1 MSSKLDHLKRLKH
14 QGERTEH
21 HTLEQIDDGHD
32 RHHNHVDFLD
42 NPALFLRVYLLEYD
56 SRTILRFSGFV
67 CDRSSFGLRNAL
79 NMGFLGV

>member
-1 MSSKLDHLKRLKH
+1 MSCKLDHLSRSKY
-14 QGERTEH
+14 QGEQSEH

-42 NPALFLRVYLLEYD
+42 NPALFLRVYLLEDD
-56 SRTILRFSGFV
+56 SRIILRFLGVV
-67 CDRSSFGLRNAL
+67 CDRSSFSLRNAL